1 MVSTW
6 ILFALA
12 AVAAAQ
18 DCQDYVSYTG
28 QAHAPF
34 SSGKYNFSSMRPP
47 EECRSFSS
55 SEVEGVITDMQQKIA
70 DPDLYQLFQNAWPN
84 TLDTTVRWVGNSSD
98 DTSEELSFIITGDI
112 DAMWLRDSAN
122 QLKSYLPVLSANNT
136 IGSLY
141 RGAINLQ
148 ARYLNESFF
157 CQAFQPPA
165 ESQISATANGAVDN
179 DNVTPSYNNNTV
191 FECKWELDSVASFLD
206 LSASYY
212 RVTNDSSFFSNYQ
225 WTQTVQSILNQ
236 SYYLQNSTYSA
247 DGSVTTTPYTF
258 TRLSSDSEGTQ
269 DNSGSGNAFENTG
282 LIRSWFRPSD
292 DATIYQGFIPANMMF
307 SSALSSSVSIANAIG
322 ESDLAD
328 QMSTLAKTVSK
339 AIQKWGVKKVT
350 TVDGQTTSVYAFEVD
365 GYGSQNIMDDANLP
379 SLLGAPVYGYVGTND
394 TTFQATRKL
403 LLSSKNPYYGNGS
416 VIAGIGSPHTGFGRV
431 WPMSLI
437 VRIMTSDDDEEIIST
452 LELLLGST
460 GGTGLIHESVNVND
474 GGDFSR
480 QWFAW
485 ANGLF
490 GQMILELYQRKPHI
504 LQHSFQ

>member
-1 MVSTW
+1 
-6 ILFALA
+6 
-12 AVAAAQ
+12 
-18 DCQDYVSYTG
+18 
-28 QAHAPF
+28 
-34 SSGKYNFSSMRPP
+34 
-47 EECRSFSS
+47 
-55 SEVEGVITDMQQKIA
+55 
-70 DPDLYQLFQNAWPN
+70 
-84 TLDTTVRWVGNSSD
+84 
-98 DTSEELSFIITGDI
+98 
-112 DAMWLRDSAN
+112 MWLRDSAN

-165 ESQISATANGAVDN
+165 ESQISPSTNGAVDN
-179 DNVTPSYNNNTV
+179 DNVTPSYDNNTV

-206 LSASYY
+206 LSANYY

-236 SYYLQNSTYSA
+236 SYYLQNSTYSV
-247 DGSVTTTPYTF
+247 DGSVTNTPYTF

-269 DNSGSGNAFENTG
+269 DNSGLGNAFENTG

-322 ESDLAD
+322 EADLAD

-339 AIQKWGVKKVT
+339 AIQKWGVKKVA

-379 SLLGAPVYGYVGTND
+379 SLLGAPVYGYVGAND

-460 GGTGLIHESVNVND
+460 GGTGTQPILIDN
-474 GGDFSR
+474 
-480 QWFAW
+480 
-485 ANGLF
+485 LF
-490 GQMILELYQRKPHI
+490 
-504 LQHSFQ
+504 